1 MLQPSITGET
11 SGPEDR
17 NIHNVERQMG
27 RLSATTGCLGL
38 VVTIVWTLQAL
49 PYEVSTALCAWALAS
64 LPIGILV
71 GHCALS
77 ED

>member
-1 MLQPSITGET
+1 MDKRAVS
-11 SGPEDR
+11 S
-17 NIHNVERQMG
+17 
-27 RLSATTGCLGL
+27 RLSAAAGCLGF
-38 VVTIVWTLQAL
+38 VTAVTWGLQVL
-49 PYEVSTALCAWALAS
+49 PPEVSLALSAWILAS